1 MVEGDWVDTGT
12 VELMEVS
19 REGWI
24 VPPCGVTVMILPF
37 AFFFDLVFGS
47 EAAEVLAFFDCG
59 SLLGS
64 SETKSQC
71 NYYCLITHPTI

>member
-1 MVEGDWVDTGT
+1 
-12 VELMEVS
+12 
-19 REGWI
+19 
-24 VPPCGVTVMILPF
+24 MILPF

-64 SETKSQC
+64 SETKSRC
-71 NYYCLITHPTI
+71 NYYCLITHPVHWYLVGI